1 MIENSIHQIQIGSKS
16 IGPKTPPFIIA
27 EMSGNRNTFVKVGFS
42 ESVIST
48 VGINLMHLDSMGRRK

>member
-1 MIENSIHQIQIGSKS
+1 MYFKNIEILHRKIGSDLS
-16 IGPKTPPFIIA
+16 PFIIA
-27 EMSGNRNTFVKVGFS
+27 EMSGNHNPFVKVGFS

>member
-1 MIENSIHQIQIGSKS
+1 MANSTEVNIAGKAIGL
-16 IGPKTPPFIIA
+16 GHPPFIIA
-27 EMSGNRNTFVKVGFS
+27 EMSGNHNTFVKVGFS

>member
-1 MIENSIHQIQIGSKS
+1 MSEKDINIAGRK
-16 IGPKTPPFIIA
+16 IGPGHSPFIIA
-27 EMSGNRNTFVKVGFS
+27 EMSGNHNTFVKVGFS

>member
-1 MIENSIHQIQIGSKS
+1 MNINIIGRK
-16 IGPKTPPFIIA
+16 IGPGHPPFIIA
-27 EMSGNRNTFVKVGFS
+27 EMSGNHNTFVKVGFS